1 MKIQRG
7 WILSK
12 DSDTGKNI
20 PFFLKVRDKDIVP
33 THNQTLDLYF
43 NKIYSDCRVTLIETT
58 ATSITYRVSHRVADV
73 SYYYTLYTDGR
84 YIITGTVYNGSK
96 AIHLSNNI
104 VTISTIYPY
113 LPSNGLNQ
121 TVVSVR
127 PFYYRQRT
135 ANSRYMKKVDVT
147 SLMNFEVSCGKD
159 PVRSNY
165 GITGASGMIESD
177 NYEAHTIELFLGSS
191 VTMTCPY
198 RPVDDEG
205 TSTEVSV
212 SDMAKNYLNY
222 DIEIHGIYRSL

>member
-1 MKIQRG
+1 MEDIKV
-7 WILSK
+7 K
-12 DSDTGKNI
+12 DSDS
-20 PFFLKVRDKDIVP
+20 RIV
-33 THNQTLDLYF
+33 
-43 NKIYSDCRVTLIETT
+43 
-58 ATSITYRVSHRVADV
+58 ITYEDYKDADMIKTTEGRFPEKDNEIAISVSRSKMDNKYIGDSIVLE
-73 SYYYTLYTDGR
+73 YNGIEKE